1 MRFLTW
7 IMVFA
12 VLAGQP
18 AQLLR
23 NRAQVRTVRSLTEL
37 EEGRLFR
44 LDYKADYRLQD
55 FVDADLDSKEAVQGG
70 VAQMLLDFSSL
81 PAGSL
86 SRQQKFRS
94 GGHPSD
100 RSPLRTYLPSHRNR
114 PGTCPTGSLRRP
126 PGRPPSHF
134 PPYVFSEP
142 GHRFPCSRRPRS
154 GGSRQ

>member
-1 MRFLTW
+1 
-7 IMVFA
+7 MVFA

-70 VAQMLLDFSSL
+70 SWISPPCRRDPCQR
-81 PAGSL
+81 AGRRCSWGRMNCL
-86 SRQQKFRS
+86 SA
-94 GGHPSD
+94 
-100 RSPLRTYLPSHRNR
+100 
-114 PGTCPTGSLRRP
+114 P
-126 PGRPPSHF
+126 PVQH
-134 PPYVFSEP
+134 
-142 GHRFPCSRRPRS
+142 SRL
-154 GGSRQ
+154 